1 MMNDDISN
9 RLERRIARLERANR
23 RWRRLAA
30 CALVGLGC
38 LGVMGAQ
45 RENVIKATQVE
56 AQRIVV
62 RDKAGKELII
72 LGMIDNYPSIRVQ
85 YPGSGTH
92 ATLFA
97 GADHSTFAMMD
108 YNGASS
114 ITLNS
119 GGVKSK
125 PDLSMV
131 RVNPGPKVE
140 RLFRAP

>member
-1 MMNDDISN
+1 MTDDACT
-9 RLERRIARLERANR
+9 RLEQRIARLEVANR

-30 CALVGLGC
+30 SAVVGLGC

-45 RENVIKATQVE
+45 RDNVIKATQIE

-72 LGMIDNYPSIRVQ
+72 LGMIDNNPSIRVQ
-85 YPGSGTH
+85 NPGSGAN
-92 ATLFA
+92 ATLFSA
-97 GADHSTFAMMD
+97 ADHATFAMMD
-108 YNGASS
+108 YNGSSS

-125 PDLSMV
+125 PDLSIV
-131 RVNPGPKVE
+131 RINPGPKIE

>member
-1 MMNDDISN
+1 MTDNACI
-9 RLERRIARLERANR
+9 RLEQRIARLERANR

-30 CALVGLGC
+30 CAVVGLGC

-45 RENVIKATQVE
+45 RDNVIKATQIE

-62 RDKAGKELII
+62 RDKAGNELII
-72 LGMIDNYPSIRVQ
+72 LGMIDNYPSMRVQ
-85 YPGSGTH
+85 NPGSRTH

-108 YNGASS
+108 NNGSSS

-125 PDLSMV
+125 PDLSIV